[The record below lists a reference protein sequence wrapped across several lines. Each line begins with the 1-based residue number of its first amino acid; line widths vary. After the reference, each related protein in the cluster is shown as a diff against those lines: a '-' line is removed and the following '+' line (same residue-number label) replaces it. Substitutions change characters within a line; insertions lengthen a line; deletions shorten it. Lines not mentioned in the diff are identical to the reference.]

1 MKYKFDDQGV
11 FQKIIMQL
19 DASVVITDTRGN
31 IEYVNPFFEEN
42 TGYSFAEVKGQ
53 NPRILKS
60 GNQSKEVYTRL
71 WDTINAG
78 ETWTGEFQNKRK
90 DGSLFWEKVT
100 INPVYGDSD
109 AIESFVAV
117 KMDITKEK
125 EEAEVARRRE
135 NLLNEIQE
143 LSLTGGWEYDIKSE
157 QMYWTDQMYELL
169 QRDKFEDKEHFED
182 VLSAFHPQDM
192 EVILAAFNELYNKGK
207 EYNLKARLT
216 DSKGNN
222 KWVRTKSQAIKD
234 DAGTIVKLI
243 GSVKDITE
251 SVMVEEKLKQSEQTY
266 KMLFEQSSD
275 PKLIETD
282 GIFTACNKA
291 TLQALGFTD
300 EAELVGK
307 TVSELSPE
315 LQANGFDSSSF
326 WQTIINTL
334 RTEGFYKCEWNFLD
348 KDENSVPFE
357 MVVTKIKAE
366 DGRDINYVV
375 LRDISK
381 RKLIETD
388 LRNAYQERGVL
399 LAEIHHRVKNNLAVI
414 SGLIQLQLMHA
425 KSPDLYHMLR
435 KSVNRINSIALIHEQ
450 LYKSNNFSDVHLADN
465 IITQLKS
472 VENMFSDHFTAEID
486 HDLCLEEVSVGIN
499 QALPIGLLINEI
511 ITNSFKYAFKNRS
524 EGKIV
529 IALAEKNGDIHLD
542 IGDDGVGMNEDEFL
556 SHNSLGQKLIE
567 TLLAQLEAEYSI
579 DFKEGLMYRIRFPRE
594 QSQNFA

>member
-11 FQKIIMQL
+11 FRKIIMQL

-42 TGYSFAEVKGQ
+42 TGYSFEEVKGQ

-60 GNQSKEVYTRL
+60 GNQSKEVYTQL

-109 AIESFVAV
+109 EIESFVAV

-169 QRDKFEDKEHFED
+169 QRDKFEDTEHFEE
-182 VLSAFHPQDM
+182 VLSSFYPEDM
-192 EVILAAFNELYNKGK
+192 EVIFAAFQELYRHGK
-207 EYNLKARLT
+207 EYNLRARLT
-216 DSKGNN
+216 DLKGNE

-234 DAGTIVKLI
+234 TDGTIIKLI

-251 SVMVEEKLKQSEQTY
+251 SVAIEEKLKQSEQTY

-275 PKLIETD
+275 PKLIETN
-282 GIFTACNKA
+282 GIFTACNEA
-291 TLQALGFTD
+291 ALQALGFTD

-315 LQANGFDSSSF
+315 LQGNGFDSTNF
-326 WQTIINTL
+326 WQAIVNTL
-334 RTEGFYKCEWNFLD
+334 ISEGFYKCEWNFLD
-348 KDENSVPFE
+348 KDENSIPFE
-357 MVVTKIKAE
+357 MVVTKIKSE

-450 LYKSNNFSDVHLADN
+450 LYKSDNFSDVHLADN

-486 HDLCLEEVSVGIN
+486 HDLRLEEVSVGIN

-524 EGKIV
+524 KGKIV

-542 IGDDGVGMNEDEFL
+542 IGDDGVGMNKGEF
-556 SHNSLGQKLIE
+556 SSQTSLGQKLIE

-579 DFKEGLMYRIRFPRE
+579 DFEEGLMYRIRFPRE

>member
-1 MKYKFDDQGV
+1 MKHRFQDQGV

-19 DASVVITDTRGN
+19 DASVVITDTQGN
-31 IEYVNPFFEEN
+31 IVYVNPYFEEK
-42 TGYSFAEVKGQ
+42 TGYSFEEVKGQ

-60 GNQSKEVYTRL
+60 GNQSKDVYTRL

-109 AIESFVAV
+109 TIESFVAV

-143 LSLTGGWEYDIKSE
+143 LSLTGGWEYDIKSR

-169 QRDKFEDKEHFED
+169 HRDKFEETEHFEEI
-182 VLSAFHPQDM
+182 LSAFHPEDM
-192 EVILAAFNELYNKGK
+192 EIIFAAFQELYNKGS
-207 EYNLKARLT
+207 EYDLKARLT
-216 DSKGNN
+216 DQKGNK
-222 KWVRTKSQAIKD
+222 KWVRTKSQAIKED
-234 DAGTIVKLI
+234 DGTIIKLI

-251 SVMVEEKLKQSEQTY
+251 SVRVEEKLKQSEQTY

-291 TLQALGFTD
+291 ALQALRFTD

-315 LQANGFDSSSF
+315 LQANGFDSSNF
-326 WQTIINTL
+326 WQAIINTL
-334 RTEGFYKCEWNFLD
+334 KTEGHYKCEWNFLD
-348 KDENSVPFE
+348 SEENSVPFE
-357 MVVTKIKAE
+357 MVVTNIKAE

-450 LYKSNNFSDVHLADN
+450 LYKSDNFSDVHLADN
-465 IITQLKS
+465 IISQLKS

-486 HDLCLEEVSVGIN
+486 LDLRLEEVSVGIN

-542 IGDDGVGMNEDEFL
+542 IGDDGVGMNEEEFL

-567 TLLAQLEAEYSI
+567 SLLAQLEAEYSI